1 MVKWDTLARP
11 KEFGEL
17 GFLDTRAMNTVLLA
31 KRTSHID
38 GCEDSP
44 CIKILEKKKV
54 LERNFFRTSHRG
66 GSQFWQGLQEVKC
79 WYERGRGCTV
89 NCGERVKF
97 RKDVWLGDCALK
109 TSFPYL
115 YQIYRER
122 QCSVADAWERDWSL
136 EFRRNLGQ
144 EEMVEW
150 ADLSGRLE

>member
-1 MVKWDTLARP
+1 MYQD
-11 KEFGEL
+11 FG
-17 GFLDTRAMNTVLLA
+17 
-31 KRTSHID
+31 
-38 GCEDSP
+38 
-44 CIKILEKKKV
+44 KKKYLRGIFSKLLIEGV
-54 LERNFFRTSHRG
+54 RNFGR
-66 GSQFWQGLQEVKC
+66 GLQEVKC

-109 TSFPYL
+109 TSFPHL

-150 ADLSGRLE
+150 ADLSGRME